1 MLSMVSKA
9 PTPHSPPM
17 ATPCK
22 VRSANKAVSVGAKP
36 DANSI
41 AE

>member
-1 MLSMVSKA
+1 MVSEA

-17 ATPCK
+17 AMPKIARST
-22 VRSANKAVSVGAKP
+22 RSAVRLGAKP